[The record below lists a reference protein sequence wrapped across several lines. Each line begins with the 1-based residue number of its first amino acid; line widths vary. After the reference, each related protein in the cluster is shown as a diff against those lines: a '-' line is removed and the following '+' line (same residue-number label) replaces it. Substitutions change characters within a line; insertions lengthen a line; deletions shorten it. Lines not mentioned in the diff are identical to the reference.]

1 MLVEQGSHQ
10 VAQFGLA
17 EGLHQFPHPSERD
30 RGGAHDSFRTDS
42 GFDAP
47 DGRFVAGRGDGD
59 GDRGALAS
67 GGASRVAP
75 RRSARPVGRR
85 QAQQRIDRRCVCGCR
100 AHPRREARRRRDA
113 DADRRGRCRPRSRSG
128 GRSGRLLQSS
138 GRDRG
143 RHLGRGR
150 RWTGSRR
157 GPAGGR
163 SVGRLRCS
171 RQLAG
176 RGGCRCRPTWR
187 PRRCGSFGA
196 GRRGEEIGN
205 GEWQNVLRSAHRHFH
220 EDELVTVDDRI
231 TNPANPTGYAVR
243 ELIGWRQPDPDD
255 LPSTQVGPQHIH
267 VRRRGT
273 GRPAW
278 RHGSPR
284 GCRRWRD
291 TGRGRW
297 VQGHECWGTSG
308 GTWEVLA
315 CIPADPASPDRHSPD
330 PRCCAALAWS
340 AELSSS
346 SVRRGGKRCSNAI
359 HGVGVVRRRDEP
371 GLVRRRR

>member
-47 DGRFVAGRGDGD
+47 DGRFVAGGVDGD

-100 AHPRREARRRRDA
+100 AHPRREARRRRRDA

-128 GRSGRLLQSS
+128 GRSGRLLESS
-138 GRDRG
+138 GRDRS
-143 RHLGRGR
+143 RRWGRGR
-150 RWTGSRR
+150 RGRAG

-171 RQLAG
+171 RQPAG
-176 RGGCRCRPTWR
+176 GGGCRCRPTWR
-187 PRRCGSFGA
+187 PRRRGSFCA

-220 EDELVTVDDRI
+220 EDELVTVHDRI
-231 TNPANPTGYAVR
+231 TDPANPTGYAVR
-243 ELIGWRQPDPDD
+243 ELIGWRQPDSDD
-255 LPSTQVGPQHIH
+255 LPLTQVGPQHIH

-273 GRPAW
+273 DRPVW

-284 GCRRWRD
+284 GCGRCWD
-291 TGRGRW
+291 TGAGKRVLGRGCWDVGAGTR
-297 VQGHECWGTSG
+297 VLGHECWDMGGSG
-308 GTWEVLA
+308 M
-315 CIPADPASPDRHSPD
+315 HS
-330 PRCCAALAWS
+330 C
-340 AELSSS
+340 
-346 SVRRGGKRCSNAI
+346 
-359 HGVGVVRRRDEP
+359 
-371 GLVRRRR
+371 